1 MSSRH
6 VRVVMCWAEVA
17 GYSAT
22 CFHALAKRPG
32 IELHVI
38 HPDRLL
44 DRPNPFDADQLLDG
58 ISNQRFDARRTD
70 LDSFLL
76 QAVSVREPDVV
87 VLCGWIF
94 WPYTR
99 LVNAAPLKHAR
110 VMLGM
115 DTPWRGTW
123 TQRLGWVRL
132 AHLVPRLDLVVTAGV
147 ASAQYAQHIGVPEH
161 RLRPGFYGCDFRTFH
176 AASASRPA
184 AWPRQFLFAGRYAP
198 EKDLRTLVA
207 AYRLYRSAV
216 TNPWGL
222 TCRGAGPD
230 AALLRNDPGIVDAGF
245 ASPADLARACGAHGA
260 FVLPS
265 RFEPWGVVIAEA
277 AAAGLPVICTNV
289 CGAAADLV
297 RPYYS
302 GIVVPA
308 GNPEALAQSMLWIHD
323 HEGELPAMGQRGQA
337 LAQAFSAEA
346 WAARWHNYM
355 LEILDE
361 GVAAQCAG

>member
-1 MSSRH
+1 MSGRPLRA
-6 VRVVMCWAEVA
+6 VFCWAEIS

-22 CFHALAKRPG
+22 CFHALTKRPG
-32 IELHVI
+32 IDVHVI

-44 DRPNPFDADQLLDG
+44 NRPNPFDAEQLLDG
-58 ISNQRFDARRTD
+58 ISSQQFDARRAD
-70 LDSFLL
+70 IDSFLL
-76 QAVSVREPDVV
+76 RAVSDRDPDVV

-99 LVNAAPLKHAR
+99 LVNAAPLKRAR
-110 VMLGM
+110 IMLGM
-115 DTPWRGTW
+115 DTPWLGTVS
-123 TQRLGWVRL
+123 QRLGRLRL
-132 AHLVPRLDLVVTAGV
+132 AHIVSRLDLVVTAGV
-147 ASAQYAQHIGVPEH
+147 ASAQYARRIGVPEG
-161 RLRPGFYGCDFRTFH
+161 RIRPGFYGFDFRMFH
-176 AASASRPA
+176 AASSSRPA
-184 AWPRQFLFAGRYAP
+184 AWPRQFLFAGRYVP

-207 AYRLYRSAV
+207 AYRIYRKAV

-230 AALLRNDPGIVDAGF
+230 AGVLRDVPGIVDAGF
-245 ASPADLARACGAHGA
+245 VQPAELARVFGAHGA
-260 FVLPS
+260 FILPS

-289 CGAAADLV
+289 CGAAADIV

-308 GNPEALAQSMLWIHD
+308 ESPEALAQAMRWIHD
-323 HEGELPAMGQRGQA
+323 HEHELPAMGHRGQA
-337 LAQAFSAEA
+337 LAQAFSADA

-355 LEILDE
+355 LEILGED
-361 GVAAQCAG
+361 ASARCAG

>member
-1 MSSRH
+1 LSGRRL
-6 VRVVMCWAEVA
+6 RVVFCWAEVA
-17 GYSAT
+17 GYSAG
-22 CFHALAKRPG
+22 CFHALAKRSG
-32 IELHVI
+32 IDLHVI

-44 DRPNPFDADQLLDG
+44 DRPNPFDAEQLLDG
-58 ISNQRFDARRTD
+58 ISNQLFDARRQD

-76 QAVSVREPDVV
+76 QAVADRDPDVV

-99 LVNAAPLKHAR
+99 LVNAASLKRAR

-115 DTPWRGTW
+115 DTPWRGAL
-123 TQRLGWVRL
+123 TQRLGRLRL
-132 AHLVPRLDLVVTAGV
+132 AHIVPRLDLVVTAGV
-147 ASAQYAQHIGVPEH
+147 ASAQYARRIGVPEG
-161 RLRPGFYGCDFRTFH
+161 RLRPGFYGCDFRAFH
-176 AASASRPA
+176 AASALRPS
-184 AWPRQFLFAGRYAP
+184 AWPRKFLFAGRYAP

-207 AYRLYRSAV
+207 AYRLYRDAV
-216 TNPWGL
+216 TSPWEL
-222 TCRGAGPD
+222 TCRGSGPD
-230 AALLRNDPGIVDAGF
+230 AALLRGVPGIADAGF
-245 ASPADLARACGAHGA
+245 APPAELARACGAHGA
-260 FVLPS
+260 FILPS
-265 RFEPWGVVIAEA
+265 SFEPWGVVIAEA

-308 GNPEALAQSMLWIHD
+308 ENPEALAQAMRWMHD
-323 HEGELPAMGQRGQA
+323 HEGELQAMGQRGQA

-355 LEILDE
+355 LEILGE
-361 GVAAQCAG
+361 VVSAQCAG